1 MGGMRPT
8 RRLPGTLALRDSFW
22 VRDVV
27 LALAVQVSDPGYNPR
42 ERVFQVT
49 LGQGPLSEPQP
60 PHL

>member
-1 MGGMRPT
+1 M

>member
-1 MGGMRPT
+1 M
-8 RRLPGTLALRDSFW
+8 L
-22 VRDVV
+22 DVV

-49 LGQGPLSEPQP
+49 LGQGPLSEPRS